1 MITCIPMDPWQSESY
16 DYDYSKGRNAGSIM
30 EDEKW
35 LSNVLSMC
43 DQDYENAMLD
53 PSIVLSMCESVAAN
67 MK

>member
-1 MITCIPMDPWQSESY
+1 MIICAPTNPWQSESY
-16 DYDYSKGRNAGSIM
+16 DYEYSNARNAGSIM

-43 DQDYENAMLD
+43 NQDYGNAMFD